1 MRLSDLAKRMVFTV
15 LPIALI
21 CVLVSAI
28 YYRSLKFL
36 PFALG
41 VLIGSAVSIAKV
53 FLLERG
59 IDKALTMDQKR
70 AVSYLGLNHISR
82 QLVTGA
88 ALFLGAVVPQISMW
102 GVAAGVLA
110 FQAATFNI
118 KFTLKS

>member
-82 QLVTGA
+82 LLVTGA